1 MRDPVRDAGI
11 GVDPAQLTLTRTGA
25 GDETVDSGA
34 QSQQSFLVENALQQ
48 KEAVPVEGLMF
59 VSTDSF
65 QFFAS
70 VCVGKVRGNVAHRA
84 KKRPMRLP
92 SPVVSSTISR
102 MNEQSVA
109 EQVVEKRTLVGEGVL
124 WDPQDKVIYW
134 IDILSH
140 ELYIYDPAT
149 GSSRTIPTC
158 QAVGTVVKRAAGG
171 LVLALHN
178 GFAFL
183 DLDTEKMTP
192 VADPERDI
200 PANRFNDGKCDP
212 AGRFWA
218 GTMEFGGAPDAGA
231 LYCLDTDHT
240 VTEKLRPVT
249 ISNGIVWTADARTMY
264 YICTAA
270 NTVRAFDYDID
281 TGAISNE
288 RVVVTNEGE
297 GGFDG
302 MAIDAEDKLW
312 VAVFGGWGVR
322 RYDPETGALLSE
334 VRLPI
339 AQVTACAFGGDNLDE
354 LYITSAAV
362 GLDAAALTA
371 QPLAGSLVKVD
382 PGVVG
387 VPACSYRG

>member
-1 MRDPVRDAGI
+1 MAIAPNGNPGI
-11 GVDPAQLTLTRTGA
+11 SYRHPDGAKFAACNNPTCTSATLTVFDDSAGANGGTSLVYGNQGYPIVAYYDLDDTG
-25 GDETVDSGA
+25 
-34 QSQQSFLVENALQQ
+34 L
-48 KEAVPVEGLMF
+48 
-59 VSTDSF
+59 
-65 QFFAS
+65 
-70 VCVGKVRGNVAHRA
+70 KVATCTSACTH
-84 KKRPMRLP
+84 
-92 SPVVSSTISR
+92 
-102 MNEQSVA
+102 
-109 EQVVEKRTLVGEGVL
+109 
-124 WDPQDKVIYW
+124 PQVIYW

-149 GSSRTIPTC
+149 GSNRTIPTC

-249 ISNGIVWTADARTMY
+249 ISNGIVWTADDRTMY

-339 AQVTACAFGGDNLDE
+339 AQVTACAFGGDNLE
-354 LYITSAAV
+354 TLYITTATH
-362 GLDAAALTA
+362 ALNDEQLA
-371 QPLAGSLVKVD
+371 QQPLAGGLFVVD
-382 PGVVG
+382 AGV
-387 VPACSYRG
+387 RGQITPKFAG